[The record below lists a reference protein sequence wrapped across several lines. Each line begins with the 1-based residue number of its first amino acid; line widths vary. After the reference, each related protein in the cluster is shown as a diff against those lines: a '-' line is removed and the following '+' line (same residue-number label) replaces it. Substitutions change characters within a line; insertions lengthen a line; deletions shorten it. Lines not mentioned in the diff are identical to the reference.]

1 MNKKS
6 ILIAVLIYTIG
17 VIVTIILFDRWLQP
31 IRVDAASG
39 ETKTASETETS
50 SDEYTD
56 LRRLDEKLTAKDDDH
71 RWLRVKQD
79 LDQNRYDEYRL
90 ILDNE
95 KLKTAKPGDIV
106 AEWSFSGSEDAI
118 DQIIVSVPRIYD
130 CDVYSN
136 ALKKYGMLE
145 LFCYSQAGGSEAWS
159 ASADIFVYDKNAL
172 DEHQIIIQTDALGNY
187 TGKAWLESSI
197 PALYYWLSSEDYGK
211 PEEVLANDA
220 YKTASMYSYFRTST
234 WDNERYLGK
243 TTFTKDSVNFDEG
256 ELSTLLE
263 RADQCNILGRKP
275 IADYYND
282 RGEIYDPETEE
293 YTLGA
298 KNFSLT
304 EFLSEISGPIAGNYK
319 IEHGYN
325 GFIYLYPGDRRDCVI
340 AVNKDRTYVAISA
353 RHLYDKQDLDVTRD
367 RLYIGTYYVDTSKTA
382 EEIQI
387 DGSNWLTLTPNTLE
401 QLLHLLTKANIYWPV
416 INADNLDLNG

>member
-1 MNKKS
+1 MNRKS
-6 ILIAVLIYTIG
+6 VFITVLIYAVGLILTI
-17 VIVTIILFDRWLQP
+17 TLFDCWLHP
-31 IRVDAASG
+31 IRVAAASD
-39 ETKTASETETS
+39 
-50 SDEYTD
+50 DEYTD

-106 AEWSFSGSEDAI
+106 AEWSFSGSDDVI
-118 DQIIVSVPRIYD
+118 DQIVVSVPKIYD
-130 CDVYSN
+130 YDVYSN

-145 LFCYSQAGGSEAWS
+145 LFCYSQAGGQYEPWNAN
-159 ASADIFVYDKNAL
+159 ADLFIYDKGAL
-172 DEHQIIIQTDALGNY
+172 DEHQIIIQTGPLGNY

-197 PALYYWLSSEDYGK
+197 PALYYWSSSEDYSK
-211 PEEVLANDA
+211 PEEVLAEDA
-220 YKTASMYSYFRTST
+220 FKTASMYSYFRTSK
-234 WDNERYLGK
+234 WDSERYLGK

-263 RADQCNILGRKP
+263 RADQCNILGRKS

-304 EFLSEISGPIAGNYK
+304 EFLSEISGPIAGSYK

-325 GFIYLYPGDRRDCVI
+325 GFIYLYPGNRRDCVI
-340 AVNKDRTYVAISA
+340 AVNKDRIYVAISA
-353 RHLYDKQDLDVTRD
+353 RHLHDKLEQDLDVERD
-367 RLYIGTYYVDTSKTA
+367 RLYIGTYYIDSSKTA

-401 QLLHLLTKANIYWPV
+401 KLLYLLTKANIDWSV

>member
-1 MNKKS
+1 MNRKS
-6 ILIAVLIYTIG
+6 IFIAVLIYVVGLILTI
-17 VIVTIILFDRWLQP
+17 TLFSCWLHP
-31 IRVDAASG
+31 IRVAAASD
-39 ETKTASETETS
+39 
-50 SDEYTD
+50 DEYTD

-71 RWLRVKQD
+71 RWLRVGQD

-118 DQIIVSVPRIYD
+118 DQIIVSVPKIYD
-130 CDVYSN
+130 CDVYTN
-136 ALKKYGMLE
+136 ALKKYGVLE
-145 LFCYSQAGGSEAWS
+145 LFCYSQDECQNVWYEAH
-159 ASADIFVYDKNAL
+159 ADLFIYDKSAL

-187 TGKAWLESSI
+187 NGKAWLKSSI
-197 PALYYWLSSEDYGK
+197 PALSYWYSSEDYATE
-211 PEEVLANDA
+211 EEVLAKESHESDSVYA
-220 YKTASMYSYFRTST
+220 YFGNSE
-234 WDNERYLGK
+234 WDSERYLGK

-263 RADQCNILGRKP
+263 RADQCNILGRKS

-325 GFIYLYPGDRRDCVI
+325 GFIYLYPGNRRDCVI
-340 AVNKDRTYVAISA
+340 AVNKDRIYVAISA
-353 RHLYDKQDLDVTRD
+353 RHLYDKQDLDVERD
-367 RLYIGTYYVDTSKTA
+367 RLYIGTYYIDSSKTA

-401 QLLHLLTKANIYWPV
+401 KLLYLLTKANIDWSV

>member
-1 MNKKS
+1 MNRKS
-6 ILIAVLIYTIG
+6 IFIAVLIYAVG
-17 VIVTIILFDRWLQP
+17 LALTIILFGCWLHP
-31 IRVDAASG
+31 IRVAAASD
-39 ETKTASETETS
+39 
-50 SDEYTD
+50 DEYAD

-95 KLKTAKPGDIV
+95 KLKTARPGDIV

-118 DQIIVSVPRIYD
+118 DQIVVSVPKIYD
-130 CDVYSN
+130 CDVYTN
-136 ALKKYGMLE
+136 ALKKYGVLE
-145 LFCYSQAGGSEAWS
+145 LFCYSQKGGNDAWT
-159 ASADIFVYDKNAL
+159 ANADVVIYDKNAL
-172 DEHQIIIQTDALGNY
+172 DEHQIIINY
-187 TGKAWLESSI
+187 TGKAWLKSSI
-197 PALYYWLSSEDYGK
+197 PALYYWLSSEDYSE
-211 PEEVLANDA
+211 PEEVLAEDTF
-220 YKTASMYSYFRTST
+220 KTTFMYSNFRSST
-234 WDNERYLGK
+234 WDSERYLGK
-243 TTFTKDSVNFDEG
+243 TIFTKDSVNFDEG

-304 EFLSEISGPIAGNYK
+304 EFLSEISGPIAGSYK

-340 AVNKDRTYVAISA
+340 AVNKDRIYVAISA
-353 RHLYDKQDLDVTRD
+353 RHLYDKQDLDVERD
-367 RLYIGTYYVDTSKTA
+367 RLYIGTYYIDSTKTG

-401 QLLHLLTKANIYWPV
+401 KLLYLLTKANIDWSV